1 MGGANDGPVVY
12 VGVGLVGIP
21 DVGAGAV
28 LTSNDGTRVV
38 AVVGLVVDDEGEN
51 VDAWGGELG
60 VGPVVVVGTG
70 VGSAFGSVP
79 VGDNVRDA
87 WEGGIFGIHIGASC
101 IEGVAV

>member
-21 DVGAGAV
+21 DV
-28 LTSNDGTRVV
+28 RVV